1 MFEDTNLPIAVDGSS
16 SKGYCDNFWND
27 TQSDRRIPISLG
39 SAYYGTA
46 RGLSCLS
53 SSNAP
58 SVSSPGDG
66 AALASDDPTD
76 STPDKTEI
84 V

>member
-1 MFEDTNLPIAVDGSS
+1 MFEDTNLPIAVEGSS

-27 TQSDRRIPISLG
+27 TQSDRRIPVSLG
-39 SAYYGTA
+39 GAYGGTA
-46 RGLSCLS
+46 RGLSCLY
-53 SSNAP
+53 SNDAP
-58 SVSSPGDG
+58 SHSDPHSG

>member
-1 MFEDTNLPIAVDGSS
+1 MFEDTNLPIAVEGSS
-16 SKGYCDNFWND
+16 SKGYCDNLWND
-27 TQSDRRIPISLG
+27 TQSDRRIPVSLG
-39 SAYYGTA
+39 SASDGAA
-46 RGLSCLS
+46 RGLSCLGS
-53 SSNAP
+53 DSAP
-58 SVSSPGDG
+58 SYSYPNGG